1 MPFLQKFLLSE
12 ADCCSRLL
20 KGKQC
25 VDGMRGEG
33 GDPGIKLA
41 QPPTNLWLM
50 NMFSS
55 ISLIWS
61 ILQFMVF
68 MLQNFQHFLVL
79 LKTFVGTFW
88 LLSCRSIWHKS
99 LATWWKLVGG
109 SPSQSA
115 SQSSPQSA
123 SQLKM
128 KHCSGFRIE
137 ASALCQQAAGR
148 NHSIAAKNFIAYIPQ
163 PTTATR
169 LKLWKF
175 PPHCTL
181 AHHIW
186 HMTYGIWQTLI

>member
-1 MPFLQKFLLSE
+1 MSE

-68 MLQNFQHFLVL
+68 MLQNLQHFLVL
-79 LKTFVGTFW
+79 FKTFVGTFW
-88 LLSCRSIWHKS
+88 SLSWRSIWHKS
-99 LATWWKLVGG
+99 WWKLVGG

-123 SQLKM
+123 PQLKM
-128 KHCSGFRIE
+128 KHCSGFWIE

-148 NHSIAAKNFIAYIPQ
+148 NHSIAAKIAYIPQ
-163 PTTATR
+163 QTTATR

-181 AHHIW
+181 AHHI
-186 HMTYGIWQTLI
+186 